1 MLNKKLV
8 AKDTRIQREFKQN
21 DSSVSKKS
29 NLNFVIRE
37 FDFTTE
43 KIAEME
49 EIQSKRHANMINV
62 VNDLDA
68 AEKEYNIKI
77 KK

>member
-1 MLNKKLV
+1 
-8 AKDTRIQREFKQN
+8 
-21 DSSVSKKS
+21 
-29 NLNFVIRE
+29 
-37 FDFTTE
+37 
-43 KIAEME
+43 ME

-68 AEKEYNIKI
+68 AEKEYKIKI